1 MSDPN
6 LNPLLDFLREE
17 VVAIEKL
24 GGEVR
29 ALNDLVQRH
38 QASEEKAIKDLRAEI
53 LTELRKHNEQVG
65 KVIALWEAQ
74 QAEEI
79 RQTDRR
85 DKAVSAFFSHPT
97 VQWILIGIVFVVL
110 NLLGLSGLAQM
121 YLSNGGLLP

>member
-53 LTELRKHNEQVG
+53 LGELRKHNEQVT
-65 KVIALWEAQ
+65 KVIALWEAE
-74 QAEEI
+74 QAAEL
-79 RQTDRR
+79 RQIDRR
-85 DKAVSAFFSHPT
+85 DKAVSAFFANPS
-97 VQWILIGIVFVVL
+97 VQWVVFGLVFVIL